1 MVYQND
7 IGTNIL
13 ASILMDHPKTILV
26 TGAAGF
32 IGFHLITALCKKGNK
47 VIGID
52 NLNDYYDVYL
62 KEDRLKQLY
71 EFTQS
76 GLFEFH
82 KLDIGNRQDVEGLF
96 KNYHFDMVIN
106 LAAQAGVRYS
116 LENPHSYINSNILG
130 FINILEGCRHHDV
143 KSLIYASSSSVYG
156 GNSELPFA
164 EDHKTEKPYS
174 LYGATKKSNELMAYS
189 YSHLYD
195 IHTTGLR
202 FFTVYGPW
210 GRPDMAYFKFTHKI
224 QNNEEIEIYNYGKH
238 SRSFTYID
246 DIIKSIL
253 LLIDVNLRTADKSK
267 NHSESS
273 SSSDNYRIFNIGGDR
288 PEKLMDYLS
297 EIERNL
303 NKKAKVKF
311 LPMQPGDVV
320 DTVADTTKLAD
331 EIGFVPETNISDG
344 IRKFIKW
351 YLGYYS

>member
-1 MVYQND
+1 
-7 IGTNIL
+7 
-13 ASILMDHPKTILV
+13 
-26 TGAAGF
+26 
-32 IGFHLITALCKKGNK
+32 
-47 VIGID
+47 
-52 NLNDYYDVYL
+52 
-62 KEDRLKQLY
+62 
-71 EFTQS
+71 
-76 GLFEFH
+76 
-82 KLDIGNRQDVEGLF
+82 
-96 KNYHFDMVIN
+96 
-106 LAAQAGVRYS
+106 
-116 LENPHSYINSNILG
+116 
-130 FINILEGCRHHDV
+130 
-143 KSLIYASSSSVYG
+143 
-156 GNSELPFA
+156 
-164 EDHKTEKPYS
+164 
-174 LYGATKKSNELMAYS
+174 
-189 YSHLYD
+189 
-195 IHTTGLR
+195 
-202 FFTVYGPW
+202 
-210 GRPDMAYFKFTHKI
+210 MAYFKFTHKI

>member
-1 MVYQND
+1 LYPVL
-7 IGTNIL
+7 T
-13 ASILMDHPKTILV
+13 DHPKTILV

-32 IGFHLITALCKKGNK
+32 IGFHLTKALCSQGFK

-52 NLNDYYDVYL
+52 NLNDYYDVSL
-62 KEDRLKQLY
+62 KEARLKQLD
-71 EFTQS
+71 EFNQS

-82 KLDIGNRQDVEGLF
+82 KLDIGNRQGVEGLF
-96 KNYHFDMVIN
+96 KNYHFELIIN

-130 FINILEGCRHHDV
+130 LINILEGCRHHNV

-156 GNSELPFA
+156 GNEKLPFA
-164 EDHKTEKPYS
+164 ENHKTEKPYS

-210 GRPDMAYFKFTHKI
+210 GRPDMAYFKFTNKI
-224 QNNEEIEIYNYGKH
+224 QNNEGIEIYNYGKH

-246 DIIKSIL
+246 DIIQSMM
-253 LLIDVNLRTADKSK
+253 LLIENQYKNVDQSDIDK
-267 NHSESS
+267 
-273 SSSDNYRIFNIGGDR
+273 YLIFNICGNR

-311 LPMQPGDVV
+311 LPLQPGDVV
-320 DTVADTTKLAD
+320 DTVADTTKLAN

-351 YLGYYS
+351 YQGYYS